1 VTFRGIKVGVCSC
14 ILGASLLLWV
24 PTVGLSQDSP
34 VIGTW
39 KLKTFVREVS
49 GTNEQYNQLGDNP
62 GGYIGYSRDGRMYAI
77 LVAGDRAK
85 PQIEPRSDAERLQ
98 LYKTMIAYGGTY
110 TVDNE
115 KVVHHVDISWN
126 GSYTGTQQVRFY
138 KLDGD
143 TLTLRTAPNKSPID
157 GREGVG
163 ILVFERV
170 R

>member
-1 VTFRGIKVGVCSC
+1 MFHRIKVGVGAAV
-14 ILGASLLLWV
+14 LGALLLFWV
-24 PTVGLSQDSP
+24 PKAGLSQDSS

-49 GTNEQYNQLGDNP
+49 GTNERYNQLGDNP
-62 GGYIGYSRDGRMYAI
+62 NGYIGYSRDGRMYAI

-85 PQIEPRSDAERLQ
+85 PQIGVQTDVERLA

-126 GSYTGTQQVRFY
+126 GAYTGTQQEVLQTRWRHA
-138 KLDGD
+138 DAQD
-143 TLTLRTAPNKSPID
+143 SPQKSPVD

-170 R
+170 K

>member
-1 VTFRGIKVGVCSC
+1 MC
-14 ILGASLLLWV
+14 LA
-24 PTVGLSQDSP
+24 
-34 VIGTW
+34 
-39 KLKTFVREVS
+39 
-49 GTNEQYNQLGDNP
+49 
-62 GGYIGYSRDGRMYAI
+62 
-77 LVAGDRAK
+77 
-85 PQIEPRSDAERLQ
+85 

-126 GSYTGTQQVRFY
+126 GAYTGTQQVRFY

-143 TLTLRTAPNKSPID
+143 TLTLRTAPNKSPVD

-170 R
+170 K

>member
-1 VTFRGIKVGVCSC
+1 MTFQEIKVGVCSA
-14 ILGASLLLWV
+14 ILGALLLFWV
-24 PTVGLSQDSP
+24 PTVSLSQDGP

-49 GTNEQYNQLGDNP
+49 GTKERYNQLGDNP
-62 GGYIGYSRDGRMYAI
+62 NGYIGYSRDGRMYAI

-85 PQIEPRSDAERLQ
+85 RQVEAQSDAERLQ
-98 LYKTMIAYGGTY
+98 SYKSMIAYGGT
-110 TVDNE
+110 VDNE
-115 KVVHHVDISWN
+115 KIVHHVDISWN

>member
-1 VTFRGIKVGVCSC
+1 
-14 ILGASLLLWV
+14 
-24 PTVGLSQDSP
+24 
-34 VIGTW
+34 
-39 KLKTFVREVS
+39 
-49 GTNEQYNQLGDNP
+49 
-62 GGYIGYSRDGRMYAI
+62 M
-77 LVAGDRAK
+77 AGDRAK
-85 PQIEPRSDAERLQ
+85 PQIDVQTDVERLA

-126 GSYTGTQQVRFY
+126 GAYTGTQQVRFY

-143 TLTLRTAPNKSPID
+143 TLTLRTAPNKSPVD

-170 R
+170 K

>member
-1 VTFRGIKVGVCSC
+1 MMFHRIKVGVGAAV
-14 ILGASLLLWV
+14 LGALLLFWV
-24 PTVGLSQDSP
+24 PKAGLSQDSS

-49 GTNEQYNQLGDNP
+49 GTNERYNQLGDNP
-62 GGYIGYSRDGRMYAI
+62 NGYIGYSRDGRMYAI

-85 PQIEPRSDAERLQ
+85 PQIGVQTDVERLA

-126 GSYTGTQQVRFY
+126 GAYTGTQQVRFY

-143 TLTLRTAPNKSPID
+143 TLTLRTAPNKSPVD

-170 R
+170 K

>member
-1 VTFRGIKVGVCSC
+1 MTFQGIKVGVCC
-14 ILGASLLLWV
+14 AILGASLLFLAPAV
-24 PTVGLSQDSP
+24 ALAQDSP

-49 GTNEQYNQLGDNP
+49 GTNERYNQLGDNP
-62 GGYIGYSRDGRMYAI
+62 NGYIGYSRDGRMYAI
-77 LVAGDRAK
+77 LVAGSRAK
-85 PQIEPRSDAERLQ
+85 PQVGSQSDEERLQ

-115 KVVHHVDISWN
+115 KVVHLVDISWN
-126 GSYTGTQQVRFY
+126 GSYTGTRQVRFY

>member
-1 VTFRGIKVGVCSC
+1 MTFRGIKVGVCSA
-14 ILGASLLLWV
+14 ILGALLLFWV
-24 PTVGLSQDSP
+24 PTVGLSQDNP

-39 KLKTFVREVS
+39 KLKTFVREVL
-49 GTNEQYNQLGDNP
+49 GTNERYNQLGDNP
-62 GGYIGYSRDGRMYAI
+62 NGYVGYAGDGRMYAI
-77 LVAGDRAK
+77 LVAGGRAK
-85 PQIEPRSDAERLQ
+85 PQVEAQSDAERLQ

-126 GSYTGTQQVRFY
+126 GAYTGTQQVRFY

-143 TLTLRTAPNKSPID
+143 TLTLKTAPNKSPID

-170 R
+170 K

>member
-1 VTFRGIKVGVCSC
+1 MTFHRIKTGAASA
-14 ILGASLLLWV
+14 ILGAVLLV
-24 PTVGLSQDSP
+24 SVSTAGLSQDNP

-39 KLKTFVREVS
+39 KLKTFVREVA
-49 GTNEQYNQLGDNP
+49 GTNDRYNQLGDNP
-62 GGYIGYSRDGRMYAI
+62 NGYIGYSRDGRMYAL
-77 LVAGDRAK
+77 LVAGDRAR
-85 PQIEPRSDAERLQ
+85 PQIDAQTDVERLA

-110 TVDNE
+110 TIDNK

-126 GSYTGTQQVRFY
+126 GAYTGTEQVRFY
-138 KLDGD
+138 KIDGD

-163 ILVFERV
+163 VLIFERV

>member
-1 VTFRGIKVGVCSC
+1 MPFQGIKVSVCSA
-14 ILGASLLLWV
+14 ILGALLLLWL
-24 PTVGLSQDSP
+24 PTIGLSQDSP
-34 VIGTW
+34 LIGTW
-39 KLKTFVREVS
+39 KLKSFVREVS
-49 GTNEQYNQLGDNP
+49 GTSERYNQLGDNP
-62 GGYIGYSRDGRMYAI
+62 NGYVGYSRDGRMYAI
-77 LVAGDRAK
+77 LVAGDRAT
-85 PQIEPRSDAERLQ
+85 PPVDAHSDAERLQ

-126 GSYTGTQQVRFY
+126 GAYTGTQQVRFY

-163 ILVFERV
+163 ILIFERV

>member
-1 VTFRGIKVGVCSC
+1 MVFHRNNAGISAA
-14 ILGASLLLWV
+14 IFGALLFWV
-24 PTVGLSQDSP
+24 PTIALSQDSP

-39 KLKTFVREVS
+39 KLKSFVREVS
-49 GTNEQYNQLGDNP
+49 GTNERYNQLGDHPN
-62 GGYIGYSRDGRMYAI
+62 GYVGYSRDGRMYAI
-77 LVAGDRAK
+77 LVAGDRAT
-85 PQIEPRSDAERLQ
+85 PQVDARTDVERLA

-115 KVVHHVDISWN
+115 KVVHRVDISWN
-126 GSYTGTQQVRFY
+126 GAYTGTEQVRFY

-163 ILVFERV
+163 VLVFERV
-170 R
+170 K